1 MHRLS
6 INEEE
11 IRIQP
16 LSARNSKRSKLHG
29 VDNPFLANA
38 EKIISASGSSHGDR
52 GSTQCATSNN
62 ASDSLQVTRPYN
74 SATGRYSSVHNYQI
88 NKDEL
93 LNAITGPISKEDTRA
108 MNLVRERRHV
118 EQDQFDRDF
127 TEMTTLDHAVDINVR
142 VADRKV
148 NRSIS
153 RHAEEIDRNRAIL
166 DVFPSWKN

>member
-16 LSARNSKRSKLHG
+16 LSARNNKRSKLHG

-52 GSTQCATSNN
+52 GSTKCASSTN

-74 SATGRYSSVHNYQI
+74 SAHDRHSSVHNYPI
-88 NKDEL
+88 NKEEL
-93 LNAITGPISKEDTRA
+93 LNAITGPITREDTRA
-108 MNLVRERRHV
+108 MN
-118 EQDQFDRDF
+118 
-127 TEMTTLDHAVDINVR
+127 
-142 VADRKV
+142 
-148 NRSIS
+148 
-153 RHAEEIDRNRAIL
+153 
-166 DVFPSWKN
+166 